1 MFIKQKQ
8 KNGIEE
14 RIFVY
19 ENANK
24 NKGFLAGTLF
34 WSAKENININHSSGS
49 ETLFDHS
56 SLFVAVTGLVS
67 TQ

>member
-1 MFIKQKQ
+1 M
-8 KNGIEE
+8 
-14 RIFVY
+14 VY

-24 NKGFLAGTLF
+24 NKGFFGWDF
-34 WSAKENININHSSGS
+34 FKSAKENININHSSGS

-56 SLFVAVTGLVS
+56 SLFVVVVVAVTGLVS